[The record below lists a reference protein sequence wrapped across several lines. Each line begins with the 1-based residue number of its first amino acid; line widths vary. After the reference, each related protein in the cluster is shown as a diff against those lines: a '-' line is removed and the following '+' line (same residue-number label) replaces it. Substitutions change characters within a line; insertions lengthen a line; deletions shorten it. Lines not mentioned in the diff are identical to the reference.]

1 MPRAWNR
8 LQDPNPTVREWPAA
22 HCLFWDEAAARAELK
37 SQAACGRLA
46 AVDAEY
52 TLREF
57 DCGRLNMT

>member
-1 MPRAWNR
+1 
-8 LQDPNPTVREWPAA
+8 VREWAAA
-22 HCLFWDEAAARAELK
+22 HCLFWDEAAARTELE